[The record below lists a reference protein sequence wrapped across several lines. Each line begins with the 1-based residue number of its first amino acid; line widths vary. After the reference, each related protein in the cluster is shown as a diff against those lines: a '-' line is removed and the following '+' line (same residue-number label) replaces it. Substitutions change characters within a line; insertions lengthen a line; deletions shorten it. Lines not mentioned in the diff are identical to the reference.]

1 MVKKSFYLLKK
12 WLSFA
17 KFKRMWRRNNFH
29 NETKV
34 INQSFQ
40 ISKVSVGKRTYGELD
55 IISWGQPGEEL
66 KIGNYVSIA
75 PGVKFLLGGNHFYQ
89 GLTTYPFKV
98 KTGLVNNEAIS
109 KGPIFV
115 GDDVWI
121 GMEAL
126 IMSGVTIGQGAIVA
140 ARSVVTKDV
149 PAYAIVAGNPAQ
161 VIKYRFSQSVIEKL
175 QGFDWVSISE
185 KDIKENLA
193 LLYTPI
199 DENNIDEILSS
210 LNHNI

>member
-1 MVKKSFYLLKK
+1 
-12 WLSFA
+12 
-17 KFKRMWRRNNFH
+17 
-29 NETKV
+29 
-34 INQSFQ
+34 
-40 ISKVSVGKRTYGELD
+40 
-55 IISWGQPGEEL
+55 
-66 KIGNYVSIA
+66 
-75 PGVKFLLGGNHFYQ
+75 
-89 GLTTYPFKV
+89 
-98 KTGLVNNEAIS
+98 
-109 KGPIFV
+109 
-115 GDDVWI
+115 
-121 GMEAL
+121 MEAL

-175 QGFDWVSISE
+175 QRFDWASISE